1 MDINESYQCTSQSFE
16 KNELV
21 IIIGSDKFGDGEN
34 KWSEIL
40 MESYLYA
47 LSESSTIPNKII
59 FSNSG
64 VKLTAE
70 GSVVLESLKILES
83 KGVKILICGAC
94 LDFYGLENKLKIGEV
109 TNMYEIADIMNKAS
123 NTIKI

>member
-1 MDINESYQCTSQSFE
+1 MDINESYQYTSQSFD

-34 KWSEIL
+34 KWSQIL

-47 LSESSTIPNKII
+47 LSESSTIPNKMI

-70 GSVVLESLKILES
+70 GSVVLESLEILQS

-94 LDFYGLENKLKIGEV
+94 LDFYGLENKLKIGEI
-109 TNMYEIADIMNKAS
+109 TNMYEIVDIMNKAS

>member
-1 MDINESYQCTSQSFE
+1 MDINESYQHTSQSFE

-21 IIIGSDKFGDGEN
+21 IMIDSDKFGSGEN

-47 LSESSTIPNKII
+47 LSESSTIPNIMI

-70 GSVVLESLKILES
+70 GSVVLESLKILQS